1 MTLRLP
7 LLALAL
13 PALLSAQRPVV
24 VRPYT
29 GMVIT
34 RSLRLAPGSYHLPAR
49 NDTTP
54 ILTVRGHGIAV
65 DMRGVVLA
73 GTPETADP
81 DERRGLA
88 ILIDGGSAVTIT
100 GGRIRG
106 YQTGIR
112 AVGTTDLAITGTDLS
127 DNWRPRLFSRQG
139 HESLVDWLSFHHNE
153 QGEWR
158 RFGAGIAL
166 EGVHRGHLEGITV
179 RRGMN
184 GVMLTRSDSI
194 RIEENDLSFNSGVGI
209 GLYRSTDNVLIRNHA
224 DYNVRGF
231 SRYYRRGQD
240 SADLLMFE
248 QSSRNVVAYNT
259 MTHGG
264 DGLFLWA
271 GQSTMDSGEGG
282 SNDNLFLLNDFSD
295 APTNAMEATFSR
307 NTFIGNRAGGSE
319 QGLWGGYSY
328 GSRIAWNCFADNRT
342 AIAIEH
348 GQDNSI
354 DSNSFARDST
364 AIQLW
369 ADSIAPSDWGYP
381 KHRDTRSRGWRIADN
396 TFLKHRVGLRV
407 RQTTGLVESGDSFI
421 HVDSIAVMRDT
432 TAITFGHE
440 VLPRATG
447 YPCSA
452 AFDVPEPWKRR
463 APAVDKPYAEAT
475 LESILGRQAIIVDAW
490 GPYDWSAPKLWPID
504 STPNAPLQVLGP
516 SGKWRVVDTRGL
528 TALSR
533 TRGRSGDTIVVTPAP
548 ASLGDWDLVLRD
560 SAGRRFTFAYFDPI
574 TDWDVQ
580 YFHAS
585 GAGVNWSETPFLE
598 GHEPRLDKMWYR
610 PPSTAIPSEHW
621 ALLARTEVTLPPGA
635 YTLRA
640 ISDDAVRVWVDGAD
654 LIDHWAA
661 HESAVDAVRL
671 GGGHHGIWVQYR
683 QDDGWMELRVEIVK
697 GKIAST
703 GSPGPH

>member
-1 MTLRLP
+1 MSLRLP

-13 PALLSAQRPVV
+13 PALLSAQRPIV
-24 VRPYT
+24 VRPYV

-34 RSLRLAPGSYHLPAR
+34 RSLRLAPGVYRLPAR

-54 ILTVRGHGIAV
+54 TLTVRGDGITV
-65 DMRGVVLA
+65 DMRGVVLT

-88 ILIDGGSAVTIT
+88 VLIDGGSAVTIT

-248 QSSRNVVAYNT
+248 QSSANHVADNS

-282 SNDNLFLLNDFSD
+282 SNDNFFLSNDFSY

-307 NTFIGNRAGGSE
+307 NVFVANRAVGSDH
-319 QGLWGGYSY
+319 GLWGGFSF
-328 GSRIAWNCFADNRT
+328 GSTVAGNCFAGNRIG
-342 AIAIEH
+342 IAIEH
-348 GQDNSI
+348 GQGDTIQENR
-354 DSNSFARDST
+354 FVGDST
-364 AIQLW
+364 AIFLW

-381 KHRDTRSRGWRIADN
+381 RHRDTRSRDWHLARNVFEGN
-396 TFLKHRVGLRV
+396 QVGLRI
-407 RQTTGLVESGDSFI
+407 RQSIGLTERADRYLA
-421 HVDSIAVMRDT
+421 VDTLAVMRDT
-432 TAITFGHE
+432 AQV
-440 VLPRATG
+440 VLDQQVAQGTTDPR
-447 YPCSA
+447 PCAAMPEIPPEWHWQVSA
-452 AFDVPEPWKRR
+452 GVPTSVTSLLDR
-463 APAVDKPYAEAT
+463 
-475 LESILGRQAIIVDAW
+475 SAIIVDEW
-490 GPYDWSAPKLWPID
+490 GPYDWATPKLWPID

-516 SGKWRVVDTRGL
+516 SGRWRVVDSRGL

-533 TRGRSGDTIVVTPAP
+533 TGGRSGDTIVVTPAP

-560 SAGRRFTFAYFDPI
+560 SAGRRFTFAQFDPI
-574 TDWDVQ
+574 TGWDVQ

-598 GHEPRLDKMWYR
+598 RHEPRLDKMWYR
-610 PPSTAIPSEHW
+610 PPSTAIPGEHW
-621 ALLARTEVTLPPGA
+621 ALLARTEVTLAPGE

-640 ISDDAVRVWVDGAD
+640 ISDDAVRVWVDGRAV
-654 LIDHWAA
+654 IDDWAT
-661 HESAVDAVRL
+661 HESAVDAVPL
-671 GGGHHGIWVQYR
+671 DGGHHGIWVQYR